1 MFLSRNSSNFTNI
14 FLLYVNF
21 ENIIIGLHVLIIPS
35 ILAKFQEDQRLV
47 AMPSINGEKFCPISI
62 AYGTF

>member
-1 MFLSRNSSNFTNI
+1 MFLSRNSLNFTNI

-35 ILAKFQEDQRLV
+35 ILAKFQEDQKLV
-47 AMPSINGEKFCPISI
+47 AMPSIKCLNFKFL
-62 AYGTF
+62 